1 MKLLR
6 YILFIF
12 FLIIYQSLYS
22 KNISSDTIYF
32 DSNSDLINIGRDID
46 YYVDSSS
53 EYLIDDI
60 LKLPEA
66 YFKHSF
72 NKFPNFGIT
81 GYTYWIKFTVLNLS
95 NDHDLILDVA
105 YPTID
110 TIELFY
116 FYNGTYHVITKGQ
129 YNLRSSQISN
139 IHATDYLF
147 RLSAIKDV
155 PQSYFLRVHSNKQ
168 LQLPIFIGTEK
179 GILDQI
185 SIRNLI
191 FGIYVGIILIMI
203 FYNLFIYL
211 STLDDNYL
219 FYVIYIFF
227 VGLTQ
232 VTLNG
237 YGNFYLWPD
246 IQYLAKNSDF
256 LVPILNGYAAI
267 LFIRNFLNLKET
279 FRFGEYLLYFIGIL
293 YTISFILLI
302 LEYRLYSFFF
312 LQISA
317 MLGSFIAIILGFIV
331 SLSGYKPAKFF
342 LIALGVFLT
351 SVIIFVLRNFNILP
365 FNLFTSFSLEIGSSL
380 ETMLLSF
387 ALADKINTY
396 KAEREQARMMALSKS
411 EEVRIVLSQQNI
423 TLERMVKKRT
433 EDLERANL
441 ELTQTLKN
449 LQEAQ
454 IQLIQAEKMATLGQL
469 TAGIAHEINNPI
481 NFVKSNVKPLQMDLY
496 DLIALIQTYE
506 KQLQLVLSTHALEE
520 IEAFK
525 KKINYPE
532 LVEEIRLL
540 LKGIEEGAERTA
552 EIIRGLRI
560 FSRLD
565 ESELKKADLHECI
578 DSTLILLRASIPD
591 NVVIEKHYAQL
602 PLIECYPGKL
612 NQMLM
617 NLLTNAIHAVKSKP
631 QHFPQQ
637 AGESLIEEKIII
649 TTSMEPDGKH
659 IRISVADTG
668 TGMTPEVKQKIF
680 EPFFT
685 TKEVGEGTGLG
696 LPIVYSIVEKHGG
709 KIFVETTY
717 GKGSEFIIILPTT
730 PKTVMQTQEV
740 KEQNS

>member
-1 MKLLR
+1 MLL
-6 YILFIF
+6 
-12 FLIIYQSLYS
+12 
-22 KNISSDTIYF
+22 
-32 DSNSDLINIGRDID
+32 
-46 YYVDSSS
+46 
-53 EYLIDDI
+53 
-60 LKLPEA
+60 P
-66 YFKHSF
+66 
-72 NKFPNFGIT
+72 
-81 GYTYWIKFTVLNLS
+81 
-95 NDHDLILDVA
+95 
-105 YPTID
+105 
-110 TIELFY
+110 
-116 FYNGTYHVITKGQ
+116 
-129 YNLRSSQISN
+129 
-139 IHATDYLF
+139 
-147 RLSAIKDV
+147 
-155 PQSYFLRVHSNKQ
+155 
-168 LQLPIFIGTEK
+168 
-179 GILDQI
+179 
-185 SIRNLI
+185 
-191 FGIYVGIILIMI
+191 IYVGTFDRTWQAILKEK
-203 FYNLFIYL
+203 FAFFIYL
-211 STLDDNYL
+211 GIILSIFFYNFFVFISTRDINYL
-219 FYVIYIFF
+219 YYVIYVFF
-227 VGLTQ
+227 VGFAQVSLLGYSSRYIWPQSKFLIREGVNISGILSGIAVLLFVMNFLHTKRNSRVLHILVNVYIVAYCLAFIPTFLDYSTFSYKYIDILASSG
-232 VTLNG
+232 VTLIWIIG
-237 YGNFYLWPD
+237 
-246 IQYLAKNSDF
+246 
-256 LVPILNGYAAI
+256 LVLV
-267 LFIRNFLNLKET
+267 FKSVKE
-279 FRFGEYLLYFIGIL
+279 
-293 YTISFILLI
+293 
-302 LEYRLYSFFF
+302 
-312 LQISA
+312 
-317 MLGSFIAIILGFIV
+317 
-331 SLSGYKPAKFF
+331 AKFF
-342 LIALGVFLT
+342 LIAWTVFIL
-351 SVIIFVLRNFNILP
+351 SVILFVLKDFGFLPYNF
-365 FNLFTSFSLEIGSSL
+365 FTKNV
-380 ETMLLSF
+380 MLLGSAIETILISL

-565 ESELKKADLHECI
+565 ESELKKADIHECI

-637 AGESLIEEKIII
+637 AGEPSTEEKIII

-717 GKGSEFIIILPTT
+717 GIGSEFIIILPTT

>member
-1 MKLLR
+1 MCTILFLQSFNLYGITRDKSDTVYINNDS
-6 YILFIF
+6 YILLSGKQFLYFI
-12 FLIIYQSLYS
+12 
-22 KNISSDTIYF
+22 
-32 DSNSDLINIGRDID
+32 
-46 YYVDSSS
+46 DSSS
-53 EYLIDDI
+53 SITIDKI
-60 LKLPEA
+60 KLFDSRFIA
-66 YFKHSF
+66 YSKDVV
-72 NKFPNFGIT
+72 PNFGLT
-81 GYTYWIKFTVLNLS
+81 GYPIWVKAVLRNNS
-95 NDHDLILDVA
+95 NDFHVFIRIA
-105 YPTID
+105 YPLLSE
-110 TIELFY
+110 IELFY
-116 FYNGTYHVITKGQ
+116 FDSTTNRWVRNTSGEKYISRNDGFLHNQYTFQVPMSWNGTRVIYIKAHSFQQMLYPVYVGTFDKIM
-129 YNLRSSQISN
+129 NSISN
-139 IHATDYLF
+139 DKIVFYL
-147 RLSAIKDV
+147 
-155 PQSYFLRVHSNKQ
+155 
-168 LQLPIFIGTEK
+168 
-179 GILDQI
+179 
-185 SIRNLI
+185 
-191 FGIYVGIILIMI
+191 YVGIIIAI
-203 FYNLFIYL
+203 FFYNFFVFI
-211 STLDDNYL
+211 STGDTNY
-219 FYVIYIFF
+219 FYYVIYILFVFF
-227 VGLTQ
+227 AQFSL
-232 VTLNG
+232 L
-237 YGNFYLWPD
+237 
-246 IQYLAKNSDF
+246 
-256 LVPILNGYAAI
+256 GYAARY
-267 LFIRNFLNLKET
+267 LWGGNYFFIKQGVNISGIFSGIAVAIFVKNFLHTKINSPICDKLLWLYIVLYAACFIPIALDKSNLT
-279 FRFGEYLLYFIGIL
+279 YQSVDIL
-293 YTISFILLI
+293 ASTGSLLI
-302 LEYRLYSFFF
+302 W
-312 LQISA
+312 
-317 MLGSFIAIILGFIV
+317 IIGVYLTFKKI
-331 SLSGYKPAKFF
+331 KEAKYF
-342 LIALGVFLT
+342 LIAWTIFIA
-351 SVIIFVLRNFNILP
+351 SVIMFVLKDFGFLPYNF
-365 FNLFTSFSLEIGSSL
+365 FTKNV
-380 ETMLLSF
+380 MLLGSAIETILISL

-454 IQLIQAEKMATLGQL
+454 VQLIQAEKMATLGQL

-565 ESELKKADLHECI
+565 ESELKKADIHECI
-578 DSTLILLRASIPD
+578 DSTLILLRASIPE

-637 AGESLIEEKIII
+637 AGEPPTEEKIII

>member
-1 MKLLR
+1 MFKHLLTYFLFTFFFSITYLICTGQDTVR
-6 YILFIF
+6 IFSDTYDYISGHELQYYIDT
-12 FLIIYQSLYS
+12 SSS
-22 KNISSDTIYF
+22 KNINEIQQL
-32 DSNSDLINIGRDID
+32 NSKFK
-46 YYVDSSS
+46 YYNNHEV
-53 EYLIDDI
+53 
-60 LKLPEA
+60 
-66 YFKHSF
+66 
-72 NKFPNFGIT
+72 PNFGLVT
-81 GYTYWIKFTVLNLS
+81 GNVWSRFILKNCTNEFHIFIRISYPLLAKV
-95 NDHDLILDVA
+95 DLYLAD
-105 YPTID
+105 PTHKSW
-110 TIELFY
+110 ELF
-116 FYNGTYHVITKGQ
+116 
-129 YNLRSSQISN
+129 SS
-139 IHATDYLF
+139 
-147 RLSAIKDV
+147 
-155 PQSYFLRVHSNKQ
+155 
-168 LQLPIFIGTEK
+168 
-179 GILDQI
+179 
-185 SIRNLI
+185 
-191 FGIYVGIILIMI
+191 
-203 FYNLFIYL
+203 
-211 STLDDNYL
+211 
-219 FYVIYIFF
+219 
-227 VGLTQ
+227 
-232 VTLNG
+232 
-237 YGNFYLWPD
+237 
-246 IQYLAKNSDF
+246 
-256 LVPILNGYAAI
+256 
-267 LFIRNFLNLKET
+267 
-279 FRFGEYLLYFIGIL
+279 GEYLLNSKNNLLQKEICFQIPIPKDSSRLFYLEAKAYQQMLLPIYVGTFDRTWQAILKEKFAFFIYLGIILSIFFYNFFVFISTRDINYLYYVIYVFFVGFAQVSLLGYSSRYIWPQSKFLIREGVNISGIL
-293 YTISFILLI
+293 SGIAVLLFVMNFLHTKRNSRVLHILVNVYIVAYCLAFIPTFLDYSTFSYKYIDILASSGVTLI
-302 LEYRLYSFFF
+302 W
-312 LQISA
+312 
-317 MLGSFIAIILGFIV
+317 IIGLVLVFKSV
-331 SLSGYKPAKFF
+331 KEAKFF
-342 LIALGVFLT
+342 LIAWTVFIL
-351 SVIIFVLRNFNILP
+351 SVILFVLKDFGFLPYNF
-365 FNLFTSFSLEIGSSL
+365 FTKNV
-380 ETMLLSF
+380 MLLGSAIETILISL

-506 KQLQLVLSTHALEE
+506 KQLQLVLSAHALEE

-565 ESELKKADLHECI
+565 ESELKKADIHECI

-637 AGESLIEEKIII
+637 AGEPSTEEKIII
-649 TTSMEPDGKH
+649 TTSIEPDGKH

-717 GKGSEFIIILPTT
+717 GIGSEFIIILPTT